1 MKTIFLSVAMA
12 LVLASV
18 AMKLTLPGT
27 RSEVPVI
34 YWVTDPNPAREEQI
48 RLFHQWLKKHH
59 YPRMELRLDTANN
72 DTSKKIIQ
80 GVSGVGG
87 DCMDIGS
94 GGGMR
99 YFNSIGLLTDVTPWA
114 QQMGFDPS
122 HTYPAMKTEITT
134 DGHQY
139 MFPCNCYDHLYWVNK
154 ATFRKYGQ
162 PLPPLTW
169 DLQTFERLGKAYVA
183 AANPPGR
190 RRENF
195 FANGAPLDV
204 VRRGWGVS
212 VFNETLTRC
221 TLNDRRYVKALKL
234 VRKWTYDDHLC
245 PTAAEVQSFST
256 ASGYGGSTLQLFNSG
271 NYAMFMMGRYALIQL
286 RQFGQLELAVSWPP
300 SGGLPNCS
308 TGTRAAGIYSGS
320 QHPELARYFLAY
332 LASEDYNMQIVRDAD
347 SQPPNPKYARTEEYL
362 RPKDHPN
369 EWGCHE
375 VFEDAMWKIA
385 IGPEYSP
392 FVVPD
397 AVSRCDGNA
406 IEAYM
411 SGVVSAEAA
420 AQQAADRIN
429 AEIAQNLRDDPKLQ
443 ARYNELAARQ
453 QRIDDL
459 KARGEKIPLE
469 WVDNHFLRRYYQWA
483 HMAK

>member
-190 RRENF
+190 RRETSSRT
-195 FANGAPLDV
+195 G
-204 VRRGWGVS
+204 RR
-212 VFNETLTRC
+212 
-221 TLNDRRYVKALKL
+221 
-234 VRKWTYDDHLC
+234 WTW
-245 PTAAEVQSFST
+245 
-256 ASGYGGSTLQLFNSG
+256 SG
-271 NYAMFMMGRYALIQL
+271 
-286 RQFGQLELAVSWPP
+286 
-300 SGGLPNCS
+300 
-308 TGTRAAGIYSGS
+308 AAG
-320 QHPELARYFLAY
+320 A
-332 LASEDYNMQIVRDAD
+332 
-347 SQPPNPKYARTEEYL
+347 
-362 RPKDHPN
+362 
-369 EWGCHE
+369 
-375 VFEDAMWKIA
+375 
-385 IGPEYSP
+385 
-392 FVVPD
+392 
-397 AVSRCDGNA
+397 
-406 IEAYM
+406 
-411 SGVVSAEAA
+411 
-420 AQQAADRIN
+420 
-429 AEIAQNLRDDPKLQ
+429 
-443 ARYNELAARQ
+443 
-453 QRIDDL
+453 
-459 KARGEKIPLE
+459 
-469 WVDNHFLRRYYQWA
+469 
-483 HMAK
+483 